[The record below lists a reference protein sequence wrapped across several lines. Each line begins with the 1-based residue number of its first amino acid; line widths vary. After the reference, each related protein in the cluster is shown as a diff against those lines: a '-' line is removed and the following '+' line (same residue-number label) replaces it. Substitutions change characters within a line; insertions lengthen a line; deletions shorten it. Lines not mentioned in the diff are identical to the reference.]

1 MIFGCIC
8 RICRCVEKVRTNSLF
23 SLRGKITFIH
33 LRSLVLARAPS
44 RVVNLFGWWLLTSSL
59 GGWLG
64 IRYHSPNFKK
74 AMIRNMVGSIPLT
87 SWKKHTVTIAVCW
100 GGSSLGFARTLGQ
113 HSESLRLVGPQS
125 SKCAMTWDMNLVQC
139 KEVMR
144 NQHKMVD
151 WDRCPNMMNSS
162 CVDFYESCVS

>member
-1 MIFGCIC
+1 M
-8 RICRCVEKVRTNSLF
+8 S
-23 SLRGKITFIH
+23 
-33 LRSLVLARAPS
+33 
-44 RVVNLFGWWLLTSSL
+44 LLTVQPIRSSL
-59 GGWLG
+59 TAPPLIQFCG
-64 IRYHSPNFKK
+64 ILISLYTYITTGMTVNSTSKFKK

-87 SWKKHTVTIAVCW
+87 SWKKHTVTIAVFW

-113 HSESLRLVGPQS
+113 HIESLRLVGPQS

-151 WDRCPNMMNSS
+151 WDRCPNNSIQVHNEHLLCRWS
-162 CVDFYESCVS
+162 FGVSVGVSKK